1 LGHSSC
7 GEEEAPEEEDLDSDT
22 QIIVKTVM
30 LIVIGL
36 LTFLASLLPW
46 AMRKIKYAL
55 DVMYLGAAF
64 ASGVIIGLALSHT
77 IPGAQEAFNS
87 YFALAGTDD
96 LLDPEDAAYPF
107 AELIVGG
114 TLILLIGIDKVIV
127 HRGLSGHNHKESP
140 DHGHNHM
147 VVDLPKGAENDISKI
162 RGGDY
167 HAGQA
172 WIFFVALSIHSIF
185 DGFSLGAESTETG
198 LTSVIIAILA
208 HKLLDGFSLGVPVY
222 LAKFPLWKSM
232 SFLIFCA
239 CMTPLGIIVAM
250 VTVEVNDGADAALVR
265 GIFLACSAGSFLFIS
280 LVELLPSSLADG
292 RWAAG
297 KWIALL
303 LGWTLMV
310 IIAIWA

>member
-1 LGHSSC
+1 
-7 GEEEAPEEEDLDSDT
+7 
-22 QIIVKTVM
+22 M
-30 LIVIGL
+30 LFVIGI
-36 LTFLASLLPW
+36 LTFLASILPW
-46 AMRKIKYAL
+46 GMRRIKHAL
-55 DVMYLGAAF
+55 NLMYLGAAF

-77 IPGAQEAFNS
+77 IPGAQEGFS
-87 YFALAGTDD
+87 TYFALAGTDG
-96 LLDPEDAAYPF
+96 LLDPEDAGYPF

-114 TLILLIGIDKVIV
+114 TLIILIGIDKILV
-127 HRGLSGHNHKESP
+127 HRGLSGHNHKENDHG

-147 VVDLPKGAENDISKI
+147 VVDLPKGGENDISKI

-185 DGFSLGAESTETG
+185 DGFSLGAETTETG
-198 LTSVIIAILA
+198 LTSVMIAILA

-222 LAKFPLWKSM
+222 LAKFPLWKSL

-239 CMTPLGIIVAM
+239 AMTPLGIAIAM
-250 VTVEVNDGADAALVR
+250 VTVEVNDGPDAALVR

-280 LVELLPSSLADG
+280 LIELLPSSLADG
-292 RWAAG
+292 KWAAG
-297 KWIALL
+297 KWIAVV
-303 LGWTLMV
+303 LGWALMV